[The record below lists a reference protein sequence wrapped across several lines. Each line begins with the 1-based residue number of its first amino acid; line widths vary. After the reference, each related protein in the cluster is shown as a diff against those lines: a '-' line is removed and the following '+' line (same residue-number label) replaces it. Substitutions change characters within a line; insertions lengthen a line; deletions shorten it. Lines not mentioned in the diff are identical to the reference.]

1 MAKIPK
7 KPEEI
12 FPEITGDY
20 RKIFGDDLISIIL
33 YGSGAGEDY
42 VAGKSDL
49 NFLITLTDRGIE
61 GLDQAME
68 TVGRWRKRNVAIPL
82 FMTRE
87 YLAGSQDAYPIE
99 FLNMRRIYIV
109 VTGEDVFAPITFDPC
124 NIRLQLER
132 ELRGKL
138 LHLRSGYLATEGK
151 PKKIRE
157 LIGVSLTAFVSLFSA
172 ILYLKNLEIP
182 KGKRDIITAGS
193 GAVGVDAAVF
203 LKCEEIRAK
212 TDRFSPAE
220 VQAVFRDY
228 LREVGCLCE
237 MIDQMDVTSVNCGA
251 RAPRDVGITGA

>member
-7 KPEEI
+7 NPEEI
-12 FPEITGDY
+12 FAEITGDY
-20 RKIFGDDLISIIL
+20 CKIFGEDLISIIL

-42 VAGKSDL
+42 VPGKSDL
-49 NFLITLTDRGIE
+49 NFLITLTGRGIE
-61 GLDQAME
+61 RFDRVLE

-99 FLNMRRIYIV
+99 FLNMKRIYRV
-109 VTGEDVFAPITFDPC
+109 VTGEDVLAPLAFDPR

-151 PKKIRE
+151 ARKIRE
-157 LIGVSLTAFVSLFSA
+157 LIGASLTAFVSLFGA
-172 ILYLKNLEIP
+172 FLYLKNLEIP
-182 KGKRDIITAGS
+182 KGKRDIITAAGS
-193 GAVGVDAAVF
+193 VFGVDAAVF
-203 LKCEEIRAK
+203 LRCEEIRGK

-220 VQAVFRDY
+220 VLAVFRDY
-228 LREVGCLCE
+228 LKEVNRLCE
-237 MIDQMDVTSVNCGA
+237 MIDRM
-251 RAPRDVGITGA
+251 